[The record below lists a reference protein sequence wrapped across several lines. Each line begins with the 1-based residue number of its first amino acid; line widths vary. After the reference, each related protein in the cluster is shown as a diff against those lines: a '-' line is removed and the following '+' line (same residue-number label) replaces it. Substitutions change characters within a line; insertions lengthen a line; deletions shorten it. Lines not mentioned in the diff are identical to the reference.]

1 MSKETSRAELGSQTL
16 EEASGWFI
24 EFNEADLDHDERVEF
39 NHWIRRSPE
48 NVRAFL
54 EIGAAWEDAAG
65 LGKHKTS
72 NIEAL
77 VAEAMSENN
86 VVPISSRPSG
96 GLFES
101 ETSPVENSKKSNP
114 GINPEGIA
122 HTSAV
127 RRRFAVAA
135 SVIAAAV
142 GVTAWIAQTRNTY
155 STDIGEQRF
164 ITLADGS
171 TVELNSRSKLRIDF
185 SARERTVTL
194 MQGQALFH
202 VSKDARRPFI
212 VSSDTARVRAVGT
225 QFDVYRQTSGTTVT
239 VLEGRVSVG
248 SFEESESRS
257 GGGSNDPLR
266 SDSAPKAP
274 QNAAEPVV
282 LLNAGEQV
290 VVTANAALPAKPKAI
305 DLATATAWT
314 QHKLI
319 FDETPLTEAAKEFN
333 RYNTKRVVIDD
344 PSLGPFHVR
353 GTFSATNPERLA
365 EFLRERFSV
374 TVNETSSEIRISRA
388 AP

>member
-1 MSKETSRAELGSQTL
+1 MSKETSRTELSSQTL
-16 EEASGWFI
+16 EEASDWFI
-24 EFNEADLDHDERVEF
+24 EFNEGELGRDERVEF

-48 NVRAFL
+48 HVRAFL
-54 EIGAAWEDAAG
+54 EIGAAWEDSAG
-65 LGKHKTS
+65 LGKNKTS
-72 NIEAL
+72 HIEAL
-77 VAEAMSENN
+77 IAEALSESN
-86 VVPISSRPSG
+86 VVPISSGPSG
-96 GLFES
+96 GLFEKN
-101 ETSPVENSKKSNP
+101 NSGNA
-114 GINPEGIA
+114 PEGIPDT
-122 HTSAV
+122 HAV
-127 RRRFAVAA
+127 RRRFAIAA

-142 GVTAWIAQTRNTY
+142 GLTAWIAQTRNTY

-171 TVELNSRSKLRIDF
+171 TVELNSRSKLRINF
-185 SARERTVTL
+185 SENERTVTL
-194 MQGQALFH
+194 LQGQALFH

-212 VSSDTARVRAVGT
+212 VFSDTARVRAVGT

-239 VLEGRVSVG
+239 VLEGRVSVV
-248 SFEESESRS
+248 SVEESEAKS
-257 GGGSNDPLR
+257 GRVPNDPLR
-266 SDSAPKAP
+266 SDSAP
-274 QNAAEPVV
+274 NDAESVV

-290 VVTANAALPAKPKAI
+290 VVTAKAAIPAKPKAI

-319 FDETPLTEAAKEFN
+319 FEETPLAEAAEEFN

-344 PSLGPFHVR
+344 PSLASFHVR

-365 EFLRERFSV
+365 EFLRERFNV

>member
-1 MSKETSRAELGSQTL
+1 MSKETSRTELSSQTL

-24 EFNEADLDHDERVEF
+24 EFNNGELDHDERVEF
-39 NHWIRRSPE
+39 NQWIRRSPE
-48 NVRAFL
+48 HVRAFV
-54 EIGAAWEDAAG
+54 EIGAAWEDSAG
-65 LGKHKTS
+65 LGKNKTS

-77 VAEAMSENN
+77 IAEALSESN
-86 VVPISSRPSG
+86 VLRIASG
-96 GLFES
+96 VLFES
-101 ETSPVENSKKSNP
+101 ETSPVENPKESNP
-114 GINPEGIA
+114 GIKPEGIA

-127 RRRFAVAA
+127 RRFAIAA

-142 GVTAWIAQTRNTY
+142 GLTAWIAQTRNTY

-164 ITLADGS
+164 IMLADGS

-185 SARERTVTL
+185 SAKERNVTL

-248 SFEESESRS
+248 SVEESEAVDGR
-257 GGGSNDPLR
+257 GSNDPLR
-266 SDSAPKAP
+266 SDSAPKA
-274 QNAAEPVV
+274 QLHAAESVV
-282 LLNAGEQV
+282 LVNAGEQV
-290 VVTANAALPAKPKAI
+290 VVTAKAALPAKPKAI
-305 DLATATAWT
+305 DLATAAAWT
-314 QHKLI
+314 QQELI
-319 FDETPLTEAAKEFN
+319 FDETPLTEAAEEFN

-344 PSLGPFHVR
+344 PSLASFHVR

-374 TVNETSSEIRISRA
+374 TINETPSEIRISLA

>member
-1 MSKETSRAELGSQTL
+1 MSKETSRAELSSQTM

-24 EFNEADLDHDERVEF
+24 EFNEGELDHDERVEF
-39 NHWIRRSPE
+39 DHWIRRSPE
-48 NVRAFL
+48 HVRAFL
-54 EIGAAWEDAAG
+54 EIGAAWEDSAG
-65 LGKHKTS
+65 LDKNKKS

-77 VAEAMSENN
+77 IAEALSESN
-86 VVPISSRPSG
+86 VVPISSGPSG

-101 ETSPVENSKKSNP
+101 EQFPAE
-114 GINPEGIA
+114 NPEKNDPRNALGGIPDI
-122 HTSAV
+122 HAV
-127 RRRFAVAA
+127 RRRFAIAA

-142 GVTAWIAQTRNTY
+142 GLTAWIAQARNTY

-185 SARERTVTL
+185 SESERTVTL
-194 MQGQALFH
+194 LQGQALFH

-212 VSSDTARVRAVGT
+212 VTSDTARVRAVGT

-248 SFEESESRS
+248 SVEESEAKS
-257 GGGSNDPLR
+257 GGGPNDSLR
-266 SDSAPKAP
+266 SNSAPKTP
-274 QNAAEPVV
+274 PNAAESVL

-290 VVTANAALPAKPKAI
+290 VVTAKAAIPAKPKAI

-319 FDETPLTEAAKEFN
+319 FDETPLTEAAEEFN

-344 PSLGPFHVR
+344 PSLASFHVR

>member
-1 MSKETSRAELGSQTL
+1 MSKETSRAELSSQTL

-24 EFNEADLDHDERVEF
+24 EFNEGELDHDERVEF

-48 NVRAFL
+48 HVRAFL
-54 EIGAAWEDAAG
+54 EIGATWEDSAG
-65 LGKHKTS
+65 LGKNKTS

-77 VAEAMSENN
+77 IAEALSESN
-86 VVPISSRPSG
+86 VVPIWSGPSG
-96 GLFES
+96 VLFELEKS
-101 ETSPVENSKKSNP
+101 AVENPEKNNP
-114 GINPEGIA
+114 GNNPEGIPG
-122 HTSAV
+122 TRGV
-127 RRRFAVAA
+127 RRRFAIAA
-135 SVIAAAV
+135 SLIAAAV
-142 GVTAWIAQTRNTY
+142 GLTAWIAQTRNTY
-155 STDIGEQRF
+155 ATDIGEQRF

-185 SARERTVTL
+185 SAKERTVTL

-225 QFDVYRQTSGTTVT
+225 QFDVYRKTSGTTVT

-248 SFEESESRS
+248 SVEESEAKS

-274 QNAAEPVV
+274 QNAAESVV

-290 VVTANAALPAKPKAI
+290 VVAARAAIPAKPKAI
-305 DLATATAWT
+305 DLATATSWT

-319 FDETPLTEAAKEFN
+319 FDETPLTEAAEEFN

-344 PSLGPFHVR
+344 PLLASFHVR